1 MNDGQG
7 AQQKMPAGGRIKL
20 CILCVTLMLAGAGT
34 AYAAGN
40 NQGTSSDEGIPG
52 VLKYAQQYQREKGTS
67 SGEQKRQVSSERGGV
82 TGSAELRRRLTM
94 REQEL
99 RQLKKE
105 NQSLRGRLETLS
117 VAVQKVDE
125 DKDKDKD
132 KDRQIAELKSAL
144 DGSKKQNDE
153 RVRKAEKAQEALSQQ
168 VSELKQQLARADSG
182 NKTTTEQM
190 EKEKAE
196 LVSSLNALKKE
207 MTDMPLVTPEL
218 LKTESVQ
225 LTYAAGVM
233 LGRDMLNI
241 QAAQQQLGLKTDNRV
256 LLAGIRD
263 ALNRKV
269 LLNESALDS
278 ALQKA
283 EEEVQKARLAVIR
296 EQKKAG
302 AAYLDNF
309 RKQKDV
315 KQAESGFWYRTEYTG
330 DGEFIRGDDTLVDVV
345 VTEKLTDG
353 TVIED
358 MDARGRVISRTLG
371 DYPPLFREALMLLK
385 NHGTAELVVPSELAY
400 GDEGYPPGVPPGA
413 TMLYTLRVEDVKPA
427 AGDTQEASPEAGR
440 KTTEK
445 GAEGDNK

>member
-20 CILCVTLMLAGAGT
+20 CILCVAFMLAGAGT
-34 AYAAGN
+34 AYAAGD
-40 NQGTSSDEGIPG
+40 NQGASPDEGIPG
-52 VLKYAQQYQREKGTS
+52 VLKYAQQYQREKGAS
-67 SGEQKRQVSSERGGV
+67 SGEQKSQASSERSGV
-82 TGSAELRRRLTM
+82 TGSSELRRRLTM

-105 NQSLRGRLETLS
+105 NQSLRGRLDTLS

-125 DKDKDKD
+125 DKDKD
-132 KDRQIAELKSAL
+132 RQIAKLKSAL

-153 RVRKAEKAQEALSQQ
+153 RVREAEKAQAALSQQ
-168 VSELKQQLARADSG
+168 ISELKQQLARADSG

-269 LLNESALDS
+269 LLNESTLDS

-283 EEEVQKARLAVIR
+283 EEVAQKARLAVIR

-358 MDARGRVISRTLG
+358 MDARGRVISQTLG

-400 GDEGYPPGVPPGA
+400 GDEGYPPRVPPGA

-427 AGDTQEASPEAGR
+427 AGDAQGASSEAGR

>member
-1 MNDGQG
+1 MNDEQG
-7 AQQKMPAGGRIKL
+7 SQQKTPAGGRIKL
-20 CILCVTLMLAGAGT
+20 CILCVILMLAGGET
-34 AYAAGN
+34 VYAAGD
-40 NQGTSSDEGIPG
+40 NQGASSDEGIPG
-52 VLKYAQQYQREKGTS
+52 VLKYAQQYQREKSIS
-67 SGEQKRQVSSERGGV
+67 SDEQKRLASSERSGM
-82 TGSAELRRRLTM
+82 TGNSELRRRLTM

-105 NQSLRGRLETLS
+105 NQSLRGRLDSLS
-117 VAVQKVDE
+117 DAVQKVE
-125 DKDKDKD
+125 ENKDKN
-132 KDRQIAELKSAL
+132 RQIAELKSAL
-144 DGSKKQNDE
+144 DGSREQSDE
-153 RVRKAEKAQEALSQQ
+153 LRRKSEKAQETLNQQ
-168 VSELKQQLARADSG
+168 IIELKQQLTRADSG
-182 NKTTTEQM
+182 SKTTTELM

-196 LVSSLNALKKE
+196 LVSSLNVLKKE
-207 MTDMPLVTPEL
+207 MAEMPVVTPEL

-241 QAAQQQLGLKTDNRV
+241 QAAQQQLGLETDNRV

-269 LLNESALDS
+269 LLNEGILNS

-283 EEEVQKARLAVIR
+283 EEVAQKARLVVIR

-302 AAYLDNF
+302 AAYLDKF
-309 RKQKDV
+309 RKQKGV
-315 KQAESGFWYRTEYTG
+315 KQTESGFWFRAEYAG
-330 DGEFIRGDDTLVDVV
+330 DGEFIRGDNTLVDVV

-358 MDARGRVISRTLG
+358 MDARGRVISQALS
-371 DYPPLFREALMLLK
+371 DYPPVFRQALMLLK

-400 GDEGYPPGVPPGA
+400 GDEGYPPRIPPGA

-427 AGDTQEASPEAGR
+427 AGETQGTSPEANK

-445 GAEGDNK
+445 KS

>member
-7 AQQKMPAGGRIKL
+7 AQQKMPAGGGIKL
-20 CILCVTLMLAGAGT
+20 CILCVAFMLTRAGT
-34 AYAAGN
+34 AYAAGD
-40 NQGTSSDEGIPG
+40 NQGVSPDEGIPG
-52 VLKYAQQYQREKGTS
+52 VLKYAQQYQREKGAS
-67 SGEQKRQVSSERGGV
+67 SGEQKSQASSERSGV
-82 TGSAELRRRLTM
+82 TGSSELRRRLTM

-105 NQSLRGRLETLS
+105 NQSLRGRLEILS

-125 DKDKDKD
+125 D

-153 RVRKAEKAQEALSQQ
+153 RVREAEKAQAALSQQ
-168 VSELKQQLARADSG
+168 ISELKQQLARAGSG

-196 LVSSLNALKKE
+196 LVFSLNALKKE

-241 QAAQQQLGLKTDNRV
+241 QAAQQQLGLKTDSRV

-269 LLNESALDS
+269 LLNESTLDS

-283 EEEVQKARLAVIR
+283 EEVAQKARLVVIR

-309 RKQKDV
+309 RKRKDV
-315 KQAESGFWYRTEYTG
+315 KQAESGFWYRIEYTG

-358 MDARGRVISRTLG
+358 MDARGRVISQTLD

-385 NHGTAELVVPSELAY
+385 NHGAAELVVPSELAY
-400 GDEGYPPGVPPGA
+400 GDEGYPPRVPPGA
-413 TMLYTLRVEDVKPA
+413 TMLYTLRVEDVKPV
-427 AGDTQEASPEAGR
+427 AGDTQGASSEAGR

>member
-1 MNDGQG
+1 MNDWRG
-7 AQQKMPAGGRIKL
+7 AQQKTSAGGRIKL
-20 CILCVTLMLAGAGT
+20 CILCVTLMLTGTGT
-34 AYAAGN
+34 ATGN
-40 NQGTSSDEGIPG
+40 NQGTASDEGIPG
-52 VLKYAQQYQREKGTS
+52 VLKYAQQYQREKDFS
-67 SGEQKRQVSSERGGV
+67 VGEQKRQASSGLDGM
-82 TGSAELRRRLTM
+82 TGNTELRRRLAM

-105 NQSLRGRLETLS
+105 NQSLRGRLDSLS
-117 VAVQKVDE
+117 VSVQKVE
-125 DKDKDKD
+125 EN

-144 DGSKKQNDE
+144 DGSRGQSDE
-153 RVRKAEKAQEALSQQ
+153 QVRKAEKAQEALNKQIIA
-168 VSELKQQLARADSG
+168 LKQQLARADSG
-182 NKTTTEQM
+182 NRTTTEQM

-196 LVSSLNALKKE
+196 LVFSLNALKKE
-207 MTDMPLVTPEL
+207 MAEMPLVTPEL

-233 LGRDMLNI
+233 LGRDILNI
-241 QAAQQQLGLKTDNRV
+241 QTAQQQPGQKTDNRV

-269 LLNESALDS
+269 LLNESILNS

-283 EEEVQKARLAVIR
+283 ENAAQKARQAVIR

-302 AAYLDNF
+302 AAYMDKF
-309 RKQKDV
+309 RKQKGV
-315 KQAESGFWYRTEYTG
+315 KQTKSGFLYRTEYVG

-358 MDARGRVISRTLG
+358 MDARGRVISLALI
-371 DYPPLFREALMLLK
+371 DYPPVFREALMLLK
-385 NHGTAELVVPSELAY
+385 NHGTTELVVPSELAY

-427 AGDTQEASPEAGR
+427 AEEIQDASSEAS
-440 KTTEK
+440 KKITEK
-445 GAEGDNK
+445 EAEGDNK

>member
-7 AQQKMPAGGRIKL
+7 AQQKTPAGGRIKL

-34 AYAAGN
+34 AYAAGD
-40 NQGTSSDEGIPG
+40 NQGAPSDEGIPG
-52 VLKYAQQYQREKGTS
+52 VLKYAQQYQREKGIS
-67 SGEQKRQVSSERGGV
+67 SGEQKRQVSSERSGV
-82 TGSAELRRRLTM
+82 TGSSELRRRLTM

-125 DKDKDKD
+125 DKD

-168 VSELKQQLARADSG
+168 VSELKQQLTRADSG
-182 NKTTTEQM
+182 NKTTTAQM

-207 MTDMPLVTPEL
+207 MTDMLLVTPEL

-269 LLNESALDS
+269 LLNESTLDS

-283 EEEVQKARLAVIR
+283 EEVAQKARLAVIHK
-296 EQKKAG
+296 QKKAG
-302 AAYLDNF
+302 AVYLDRF
-309 RKQKDV
+309 RKQKGV

-358 MDARGRVISRTLG
+358 MDARGRVISQTLG

-400 GDEGYPPGVPPGA
+400 GDEGYPPRVPPGA

-427 AGDTQEASPEAGR
+427 AGDTQGASPEAGR

>member
-7 AQQKMPAGGRIKL
+7 AQQKMSAGGRIKL
-20 CILCVTLMLAGAGT
+20 CILCVTFMLTGAGT
-34 AYAAGN
+34 AYAAGD
-40 NQGTSSDEGIPG
+40 NQGASPDEGVPG
-52 VLKYAQQYQREKGTS
+52 VLKYAQQYQREKGIS
-67 SGEQKRQVSSERGGV
+67 SGEQKRQASSERSGV
-82 TGSAELRRRLTM
+82 TGSSELRRRLTM

-125 DKDKDKD
+125 DKDKD
-132 KDRQIAELKSAL
+132 RQIAELKSAL

-153 RVRKAEKAQEALSQQ
+153 QVRKAEKAQEALSQQ

-269 LLNESALDS
+269 LLNESTLDS

-283 EEEVQKARLAVIR
+283 EEVAQKARLAVIR

-358 MDARGRVISRTLG
+358 MDARGRVISQTLG

-400 GDEGYPPGVPPGA
+400 GDEGYPPRVPPGA

-427 AGDTQEASPEAGR
+427 AGNTQGASPEAGR

>member
-1 MNDGQG
+1 MS
-7 AQQKMPAGGRIKL
+7 AGGRIKL
-20 CILCVTLMLAGAGT
+20 CILCVTFMLAGAGT
-34 AYAAGN
+34 AYAAGD
-40 NQGTSSDEGIPG
+40 NQGASPDEGVPG
-52 VLKYAQQYQREKGTS
+52 VLKYAQQYQREKGIS
-67 SGEQKRQVSSERGGV
+67 SGEQKRQASSERSGV
-82 TGSAELRRRLTM
+82 TGSSELRRRLTM

-125 DKDKDKD
+125 DKDKD
-132 KDRQIAELKSAL
+132 RQIAELKSAL

-153 RVRKAEKAQEALSQQ
+153 QVRKAEKAQEALSQQ

-269 LLNESALDS
+269 LLNESTLDS

-283 EEEVQKARLAVIR
+283 EEVAQKARLAVIR

-358 MDARGRVISRTLG
+358 MDARGRVISQTLG

-400 GDEGYPPGVPPGA
+400 GDEGYPPRVPPGA

-427 AGDTQEASPEAGR
+427 AGDTQGASPEAGR

>member
-7 AQQKMPAGGRIKL
+7 AQQKTPAGGRIKF

-34 AYAAGN
+34 AYAAGD
-40 NQGTSSDEGIPG
+40 NQGTPSDEGIPG
-52 VLKYAQQYQREKGTS
+52 VLKYAQQYQREKGIS
-67 SGEQKRQVSSERGGV
+67 SGEQKRQVSSERSGV

-117 VAVQKVDE
+117 VAVQKVD
-125 DKDKDKD
+125 KDKD
-132 KDRQIAELKSAL
+132 KDRQIAELRSVL

-269 LLNESALDS
+269 LLNESTLDS

-283 EEEVQKARLAVIR
+283 EEVAQKARLAVIR

-309 RKQKDV
+309 RKREDV

-358 MDARGRVISRTLG
+358 MDARGRVISQTLG

-400 GDEGYPPGVPPGA
+400 GDEGYPPRVPPGA
-413 TMLYTLRVEDVKPA
+413 TMLYTLRVEDVKSA
-427 AGDTQEASPEAGR
+427 AGDTQGASPEAGR

>member
-1 MNDGQG
+1 MNDRQE
-7 AQQKMPAGGRIKL
+7 AQQKTPAGGRIKL
-20 CILCVTLMLAGAGT
+20 CILCVTLMLAGTGT
-34 AYAAGN
+34 AYAAGD
-40 NQGTSSDEGIPG
+40 NQGASPAEGIPG
-52 VLKYAQQYQREKGTS
+52 VLKYAQQYQREKDIS
-67 SGEQKRQVSSERGGV
+67 SGEQKRQASSERSGV
-82 TGSAELRRRLTM
+82 TGSSELRRRLTL

-99 RQLKKE
+99 HQLKKE
-105 NQSLRGRLETLS
+105 NQSLRGRLDALS
-117 VAVQKVDE
+117 VAAQKVKE
-125 DKDKDKD
+125 SKD
-132 KDRQIAELKSAL
+132 KDRQIAELKAAL
-144 DGSKKQNDE
+144 DRSRTQSDGQ
-153 RVRKAEKAQEALSQQ
+153 VRKAEKGQEALNQQ
-168 VSELKQQLARADSG
+168 IIALKQQLARADSG

-196 LVSSLNALKKE
+196 LVSSLNVLKKE
-207 MTDMPLVTPEL
+207 MAEMPLVTPEL

-225 LTYAAGVM
+225 LIYAAGVM
-233 LGRDMLNI
+233 LGRDVLNI

-269 LLNESALDS
+269 LLNEITLDS

-283 EEEVQKARLAVIR
+283 EEVAQKARLAVIR

-302 AAYLDNF
+302 ATYLDNF

-315 KQAESGFWYRTEYTG
+315 KQAGSGFWYRTEYAG

-358 MDARGRVISRTLG
+358 MDARGRVISRALG
-371 DYPPLFREALMLLK
+371 DYPPVFREALLLLK

-400 GDEGYPPGVPPGA
+400 GDEGYPPRVPPGA
-413 TMLYTLRVEDVKPA
+413 TMLYTLRVEGVKPA
-427 AGDTQEASPEAGR
+427 AGETQGASPEADR

-445 GAEGDNK
+445 GAEGGNK

>member
-7 AQQKMPAGGRIKL
+7 ARQKTPAGRRIKL
-20 CILCVTLMLAGAGT
+20 SILCVTLMLAGAGT
-34 AYAAGN
+34 AYAAGD
-40 NQGTSSDEGIPG
+40 NQEAPPDEGIPG
-52 VLKYAQQYQREKGTS
+52 VLKYAQQYQREKGIS
-67 SGEQKRQVSSERGGV
+67 SGEQKRQVSSERSGV
-82 TGSAELRRRLTM
+82 TGSAELLRRLTM

-125 DKDKDKD
+125 DKDKD
-132 KDRQIAELKSAL
+132 RQIAELRSAL

-168 VSELKQQLARADSG
+168 VSELKQQLSRADSG

-207 MTDMPLVTPEL
+207 MTDMLLVTPEL

-269 LLNESALDS
+269 LLNESTLNS
-278 ALQKA
+278 ALHRAEDIAQKA
-283 EEEVQKARLAVIR
+283 LLVVIR

-302 AAYLDNF
+302 AAYLKKF
-309 RKQKDV
+309 RKQKGV
-315 KQAESGFWYRTEYTG
+315 KQAESGFWYRTEYAG
-330 DGEFIRGDDTLVDVV
+330 DGEFIRGDDTQVDVV

-358 MDARGRVISRTLG
+358 MDARGRVISQALG
-371 DYPPLFREALMLLK
+371 DYPPVFREALMLLK
-385 NHGTAELVVPSELAY
+385 NHGTAELVVPPELAY
-400 GDEGYPPGVPPGA
+400 GDEGYPPRVPPGA
-413 TMLYTLRVEDVKPA
+413 TMLYTLRVEGVKPA
-427 AGDTQEASPEAGR
+427 AGGTQETSPETDM
-440 KTTEK
+440 KITEK
-445 GAEGDNK
+445 QAEGENK

>member
-7 AQQKMPAGGRIKL
+7 AQQKTPAGGRIKL
-20 CILCVTLMLAGAGT
+20 CILCVTLILAGAGT
-34 AYAAGN
+34 AYATGD
-40 NQGTSSDEGIPG
+40 NQGPPPDEGIPG
-52 VLKYAQQYQREKGTS
+52 VLKYAQQYQREKGIS
-67 SGEQKRQVSSERGGV
+67 SGEQKRQVSSERSGV
-82 TGSAELRRRLTM
+82 TGSAELRRRLMM

-125 DKDKDKD
+125 DKD

-269 LLNESALDS
+269 LLNESTLDS

-283 EEEVQKARLAVIR
+283 EEVAQKARLAVIR

-358 MDARGRVISRTLG
+358 MDARGRVISQTLG

-400 GDEGYPPGVPPGA
+400 GDEGYPPRVPPGA

-427 AGDTQEASPEAGR
+427 AGETQEVSPEAGR
-440 KTTEK
+440 KNNRK
-445 GAEGDNK
+445 KAEGDNK

>member
-7 AQQKMPAGGRIKL
+7 VQRKILVGGRIKL
-20 CILCVTLMLAGAGT
+20 CILCVALMLAGGAV
-34 AYAAGN
+34 YAAGD
-40 NQGTSSDEGIPG
+40 NQKTLPDEGIPG
-52 VLKYAQQYQREKGTS
+52 VLKYAQQYQREKDIS
-67 SGEQKRQVSSERGGV
+67 SGEQKQPVSSGRSVMEA
-82 TGSAELRRRLTM
+82 GSSELRRRLAM

-99 RQLKKE
+99 RQMKKE
-105 NQSLRGRLETLS
+105 NQSLRGRLDALS
-117 VAVQKVDE
+117 VAVQNVDIN
-125 DKDKDKD
+125 KD

-144 DGSKKQNDE
+144 DESRRQSD
-153 RVRKAEKAQEALSQQ
+153 VLTRKAEDVQGALNNQII
-168 VSELKQQLARADSG
+168 ELKQRLARADNGS
-182 NKTTTEQM
+182 KATTEQM
-190 EKEKAE
+190 EKEKAG
-196 LVSSLNALKKE
+196 LVSSLNVLKKE
-207 MTDMPLVTPEL
+207 MAEMPVVTPEL

-269 LLNESALDS
+269 LLNESSLDS

-283 EEEVQKARLAVIR
+283 EEVVQKARLIVIR

-302 AAYLDNF
+302 AAYLDKF
-309 RKQKDV
+309 RKQKGV
-315 KQAESGFWYRTEYTG
+315 KQAESGFWYRTDYVG

-358 MDARGRVISRTLG
+358 MDARGRVISQALG
-371 DYPPLFREALMLLK
+371 DYPQVFREALMLLK

-413 TMLYTLRVEDVKPA
+413 TMLYTLRVEGVKST
-427 AGDTQEASPEAGR
+427 AGETQGATSPEADK

-445 GAEGDNK
+445 GAEGDK

>member
-1 MNDGQG
+1 MNEGVG
-7 AQQKMPAGGRIKL
+7 AQQKTPAGGRIKR
-20 CILCVTLMLAGAGT
+20 CILCVALMLVGVGSG
-34 AYAAGN
+34 YAAGDN
-40 NQGTSSDEGIPG
+40 RGASSDEGIPG
-52 VLKYAQQYQREKGTS
+52 VLKYAQQYQREKDIS
-67 SGEQKRQVSSERGGV
+67 AGEQKRQTSPEHSGMKGN
-82 TGSAELRRRLTM
+82 TNTELRRRLTM

-105 NQSLRGRLETLS
+105 NQSLRGRLDSLS
-117 VAVQKVDE
+117 AAVH
-125 DKDKDKD
+125 KDKDG
-132 KDRQIAELKSAL
+132 QIAELKSAL
-144 DGSKKQNDE
+144 DESRRQSDRLVKN
-153 RVRKAEKAQEALSQQ
+153 AEEVQGALSQQ
-168 VSELKQQLARADSG
+168 IITLKQQLARADSG

-196 LVSSLNALKKE
+196 LISSLNALKKE

-263 ALNRKV
+263 GLSRKV
-269 LLNESALDS
+269 LLNESTLDS

-283 EEEVQKARLAVIR
+283 EEVAQKARLAVIR
-296 EQKKAG
+296 EQKKTG
-302 AAYLDNF
+302 AAYLDKF
-309 RKQKDV
+309 RKQKGV
-315 KQAESGFWYRTEYTG
+315 KQAESGFWYRTEYAG
-330 DGEFIRGDDTLVDVV
+330 DGEFIRGDDTRVDVV

-358 MDARGRVISRTLG
+358 MDAGGRVISQNLG
-371 DYPPLFREALMLLK
+371 EYPAVFREALMLLK

-400 GDEGYPPGVPPGA
+400 GDEGYPPKVPPGA
-413 TMLYTLRVEDVKPA
+413 TMLYTLRVEGVKPA
-427 AGDTQEASPEAGR
+427 AGDTQNASSEGGR
-440 KTTEK
+440 KTTGK
-445 GAEGDNK
+445 GAEGGKK

>member
-7 AQQKMPAGGRIKL
+7 AQQKTPAGGRIKL
-20 CILCVTLMLAGAGT
+20 CILCVTLMLAGTGT
-34 AYAAGN
+34 AYAAGD
-40 NQGTSSDEGIPG
+40 NQGASDEGIPG
-52 VLKYAQQYQREKGTS
+52 VLKYAQQYQREKGIS
-67 SGEQKRQVSSERGGV
+67 SGEQKRQTSSERSEV
-82 TGSAELRRRLTM
+82 TGSSELRRRLTM

-125 DKDKDKD
+125 DKE
-132 KDRQIAELKSAL
+132 RLIAEQKSTL
-144 DGSKKQNDE
+144 NGSKKQNDE
-153 RVRKAEKAQEALSQQ
+153 RVRKAEKAQEVLSQQ
-168 VSELKQQLARADSG
+168 VSELKQQLARANSG

-196 LVSSLNALKKE
+196 LLSSLNVLKKE
-207 MTDMPLVTPEL
+207 MAEMPLVTPEL

-233 LGRDMLNI
+233 LGRDILNI

-263 ALNRKV
+263 TLNRKV
-269 LLNESALDS
+269 LLNESMLDS

-283 EEEVQKARLAVIR
+283 EEVAQKARQVVIR

-302 AAYLDNF
+302 TAYLEKF
-309 RKQKDV
+309 RKQKGV
-315 KQAESGFWYRTEYTG
+315 KQAESGFWYRTEYAG

-353 TVIED
+353 TVVED
-358 MDARGRVISRTLG
+358 MDARGRVISQVLG
-371 DYPPLFREALMLLK
+371 EYPPVFREALMLMK
-385 NHGTAELVVPSELAY
+385 NHGTMELVAPPELAY
-400 GDEGYPPGVPPGA
+400 GDEGYPPRVPPGA
-413 TMLYTLRVEDVKPA
+413 TMIYLLRVENVKPA
-427 AGDTQEASPEAGR
+427 AENVQRASPEPDK